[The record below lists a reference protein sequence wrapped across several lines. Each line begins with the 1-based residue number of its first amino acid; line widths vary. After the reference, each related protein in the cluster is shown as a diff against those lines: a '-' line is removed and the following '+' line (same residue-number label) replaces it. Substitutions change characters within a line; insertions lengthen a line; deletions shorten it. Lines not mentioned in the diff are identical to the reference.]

1 MAETLLWRSPLAQL
15 GRDTFVLPGGA
26 IELEERA
33 RLGKFLLRGAPD
45 DEAFLAAVKTAS
57 GLELPREPNRSAAG
71 GPLTALWTQPDEWLI
86 TCELGEQ
93 EKIGSAL
100 AAAGLTFTE
109 VGEGRAALRLGGPR
123 SIDLLRK
130 GTSLNLHPRVFRPG
144 DCAQTKL
151 AQCGVLLHRPGEA
164 AVYDIFCERSFA
176 EYLWLWL
183 EDAALEFGAAG

>member
-15 GRDTFVLPGGA
+15 GRDSFALPGGA
-26 IELEERA
+26 IELAERS

-57 GLELPREPNRSAAG
+57 GLELPRKPNSSAAG
-71 GPLTALWTQPDEWLI
+71 GAVTALWTQPDEWLI
-86 TCELGEQ
+86 VCEPE
-93 EKIGSAL
+93 ETARIGDSL
-100 AAAGLTFTE
+100 ATAGLTVTE
-109 VGEGRAALRLGGPR
+109 VGEGRAALRLGGPK

-130 GTSLNLHPRVFRPG
+130 GTSLNLHPRIFRPG

-164 AVYDIFCERSFA
+164 PVYDIFCERSFA
-176 EYLWLWL
+176 EYLWLWF
-183 EDAALEFGAAG
+183 EDAAPEFGEAG

>member
-1 MAETLLWRSPLAQL
+1 
-15 GRDTFVLPGGA
+15 
-26 IELEERA
+26 
-33 RLGKFLLRGAPD
+33 
-45 DEAFLAAVKTAS
+45 
-57 GLELPREPNRSAAG
+57 
-71 GPLTALWTQPDEWLI
+71 
-86 TCELGEQ
+86 
-93 EKIGSAL
+93 AL